1 MKLRLLKRLAHTKY
15 ESKDELSSLLR
26 YTKGVG
32 MSEVYSLFVSKLL
45 FYSCQKMSFEEIKNL
60 SDEEKLDVIMS
71 LADYFISTN
80 PYSTNLDI
88 SEQTRKTV
96 AWLLGVIANF
106 YYEMYEKNGK

>member
-1 MKLRLLKRLAHTKY
+1 
-15 ESKDELSSLLR
+15 
-26 YTKGVG
+26 
-32 MSEVYSLFVSKLL
+32 
-45 FYSCQKMSFEEIKNL
+45 MSFEEIKNL

-106 YYEMYEKNGK
+106 YYEMYEKNGN